1 MRRPVKNRNI
11 VSPDI
16 KYGSTHLEKFIN
28 CVMQDGKKNTAR
40 TAVYTA
46 LALVQEKE
54 AKETPADTL
63 EVFENALKNAGP
75 LVEVRSRRIGGANY
89 QVPREVRNER
99 RLALA
104 MRWII
109 ESARNRKGIKISA
122 AIAEELM
129 LAAKGE
135 GNAVKKKKD
144 THKMAE
150 SNKAFAHFAW

>member
-16 KYGSTHLEKFIN
+16 KYGSLKLEKFIN
-28 CVMQDGKKNTAR
+28 CIMWDGKKNIAR
-40 TAVYTA
+40 TAVYDA
-46 LALVQEKE
+46 LTIVKEKE
-54 AKETPADTL
+54 GVEDPM
-63 EVFENALKNAGP
+63 EIFENALKNAGP

-99 RLALA
+99 RLSLA

-109 ESARNRKGIKISA
+109 ESARNRKGVKVSEA
-122 AIAEELM
+122 
-129 LAAKGE
+129 LADEFIQASKNE

>member
-1 MRRPVKNRNI
+1 MRRKVTNRNI
-11 VSPDI
+11 VKPDI
-16 KYGSTHLEKFIN
+16 KYGSDRLEKFIN
-28 CVMQDGKKNTAR
+28 CIMQDGKKNTAR
-40 TAVYTA
+40 SVVYDA
-46 LALVQEKE
+46 LDIIKEKDP
-54 AKETPADTL
+54 AAETPLA
-63 EVFENALKNAGP
+63 VFEEALKNAGP

-99 RLALA
+99 RVALA
-104 MRWII
+104 FRWII
-109 ESARNRKGIKISA
+109 DSARGRKGVKMSVALADEI
-122 AIAEELM
+122 M

>member
-11 VSPDI
+11 VTPDI
-16 KYGSTHLEKFIN
+16 KYGSLRLEKFIN
-28 CVMQDGKKNTAR
+28 CIMWDGKKNTAR
-40 TAVYTA
+40 SAVYDA
-46 LALVQEKE
+46 LEMVKEKE
-54 AKETPADTL
+54 KVEDPM
-63 EVFENALKNAGP
+63 EVFESALKNAGP

-99 RLALA
+99 RLSLA

-109 ESARNRKGIKISA
+109 ESARARKGVKVSEA
-122 AIAEELM
+122 
-129 LAAKGE
+129 LADEFIQASKGE

>member
-11 VSPDI
+11 VKPDI
-16 KYGSTHLEKFIN
+16 KFDSLTLEKFIN
-28 CVMQDGKKNTAR
+28 SIMQSGKKNTAR
-40 TAVYTA
+40 AIVYGA
-46 LALVQEKE
+46 LDIVKEKE
-54 AKETPADTL
+54 GVENPLT
-63 EVFENALKNAGP
+63 VFDEAIKNAGP

-89 QVPREVRNER
+89 QVPREVRTER
-99 RLALA
+99 RTALA

-109 ESARNRKGIKISA
+109 EATRGRKGTKTA
-122 AIAEELM
+122 LALADELM